1 MTAAPQTCGR
11 ACRCACRWRRCPRI
25 RGCGALA
32 LRRGRQNGRHSLP
45 RPATHARHDFE
56 TECVVARNLDHRRSV
71 ADQRALRLVRHAACH
86 VTATPRRARPSCSIE
101 WAQHEARLGRPC
113 LPSLVTYRR
122 RVPGNFPPAPG
133 VAAMASVSG
142 CVVHPPLRI
151 GDGSLSV
158 MKIMFHLPRHTRPS
172 MADRTNTGHGGAC
185 YNDTLRP
192 CGQTLA
198 SHRCR
203 RSRRVHLASRSSRY
217 SGVRNRAQQRHQD
230 PGPYQPY
237 PHTRV
242 SAWRSRHVL
251 EEVKTMAVGT

>member
-1 MTAAPQTCGR
+1 MRSPGCRWFIAAPKGASPRKLTSHQLYSYPQFQMGGQGLDAPAFKYERNAQCASGVAAATACDHYHVHDGRASRRRTRRR

-113 LPSLVTYRR
+113 SLPSLVTYRATSR
-122 RVPGNFPPAPG
+122 
-133 VAAMASVSG
+133 
-142 CVVHPPLRI
+142 
-151 GDGSLSV
+151 
-158 MKIMFHLPRHTRPS
+158 PRP
-172 MADRTNTGHGGAC
+172 
-185 YNDTLRP
+185 
-192 CGQTLA
+192 
-198 SHRCR
+198 
-203 RSRRVHLASRSSRY
+203 
-217 SGVRNRAQQRHQD
+217 
-230 PGPYQPY
+230 
-237 PHTRV
+237 
-242 SAWRSRHVL
+242 AWRQCHQFQAAWSTPHCALVTGL
-251 EEVKTMAVGT
+251 SQ